1 MFNSRPLL
9 DRFTLDH
16 KRSAVEPTPTS
27 VDPLERRSTPRFVP
41 LEHRSWLARRS
52 GETFHP
58 VPVRLLDI
66 GAGGVLIE
74 SMHDASTGEEV
85 WFWLDQVG
93 DPSELVPA
101 WVVGVTQGTRDQ
113 YRIRLEFQ
121 APCPEHVLKR
131 ALQGGLQLRPRP
143 YSVSSDAG
151 EACGVVFVSPAML
164 FT

>member
-9 DRFTLDH
+9 DRFTPDL
-16 KRSAVEPTPTS
+16 KRSTAEPTPTPI
-27 VDPLERRSTPRFVP
+27 DPLERRSTPRFVP

-58 VPVRLLDI
+58 APVRLLDI

-74 SMHDASTGEEV
+74 SMHDATTAEEV
-85 WFWLDQVG
+85 WFWIDPVG
-93 DPSELVPA
+93 DPGDLVAA
-101 WVVGVTQGTRDQ
+101 WVAGVTRGTRDR

-121 APCPEHVLKR
+121 TPCPEHVLKR
-131 ALQGGLQLRPRP
+131 ALEGALPLRPRP
-143 YSVSSDAG
+143 SPVSSDAG

-164 FT
+164 LT